1 MKSLVFLLLALSE
14 TANAQTSYK
23 CIVNNITS
31 YQAQPCETGREEQ
44 VELKVIPPTINSID
58 QNRQDIV
65 IGNLEIK
72 NGKSPDGTHTHFYPR
87 VSVTNNTNEEK
98 KVFVKYSGID
108 SDGFAIDN
116 ISLNGVVEPH
126 STRYLSE
133 EKWRETANLKK
144 VIKWQYEKQ

>member
-1 MKSLVFLLLALSE
+1 MKKLAFLLLALST

-44 VELKVIPPTINSID
+44 VDLKVTPPTTNALD

-72 NGKSPDGTHTHFYPR
+72 SGESTNSQKYFYPK
-87 VSVTNNTNEEK
+87 VSVTNNTDEEK
-98 KVFVKYSGID
+98 KVFAKYLGVD
-108 SDGFAIDN
+108 SDGFAID
-116 ISLNGVVEPH
+116 SFMLYGVVEPH
-126 STRYLSE
+126 STRYLSDT
-133 EKWRETANLKK
+133 KSVQLNK
-144 VIKWQYEKQ
+144 VRKIVKWQYEKQ